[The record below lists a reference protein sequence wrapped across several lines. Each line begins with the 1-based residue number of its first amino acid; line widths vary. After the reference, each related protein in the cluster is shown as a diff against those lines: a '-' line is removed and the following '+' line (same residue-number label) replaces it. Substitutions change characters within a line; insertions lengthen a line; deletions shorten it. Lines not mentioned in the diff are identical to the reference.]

1 MNKIRTKWL
10 LWVLVVISSI
20 SILGLSGCVPGMG
33 GDKEPSQPNI
43 TAQGMDPNHP
53 IAMSVSAMGKEGEV
67 ASITIKVENLGALIN
82 NLHVS
87 IGNVDGSEELSPFV
101 VMEDMPDLSVR
112 SQKLADNLPAGE
124 AAQGTFIFECPEGT
138 PDGQYNLQMTV
149 TFTDIGGDEYTVTDV
164 FYVNISR
171 PWFYFVTIAMRRVL
185 DFLSGGSAGLYG
197 LGIILFTLLL
207 KLLLWPVAKTTMK
220 SQEQMSKIQ
229 PKINEINKKYKDNP
243 ERKNELI
250 MDLYKQENINPMSGC
265 LPMLPQLLVLW
276 VLYTALQGYIPLYR
290 ASFLWC
296 PSLGMPDPYYI
307 FPILAGVST
316 FLQSYTGPQGK
327 DPQTKSMMYMM
338 PIFFFIIMMR
348 FPAAL
353 SMFWTMYGL
362 FSWGQ
367 QAFMNHQ
374 KKKDHVSQGPVELK

>member
-20 SILGLSGCVPGMG
+20 SLLGLSGCIPGMG

-53 IAMSVSAMGKEGEV
+53 IAMSVNAMGKEGEV

-87 IGNVDGSEELSPFV
+87 IGNVDGSDELSPFV
-101 VMEDMPDLSVR
+101 VMEDMPDLSER

-149 TFTDIGGDEYTVTDV
+149 TFTDIGGEEYTVTDV

-374 KKKDHVSQGPVELK
+374 KKKNQVSQGPVELK